1 MTGAIWALTYDIFAN
16 DRDQYLDWF
25 HRVHIPEKLART
37 GYRWAAH
44 YQGAATKPDMDSYIA
59 LFGGETTRV
68 FLDPSP
74 AQLKTKQDD
83 LTRKMMAFR
92 HNPYAAILTHEW
104 SVSTPPATADQM
116 NSIDPM
122 TADRLDFLGIDAGGA
137 GGMDEAVG
145 AWAVQQ
151 LVLRLHNNQAGEG
164 QIAATTHKLASVT
177 GGPLHIVMHLRDG
190 TKTPDDNLF
199 DPDGSVMADRPETV
213 ALKHRS
219 GALIWP
225 SLIAQPLPRI

>member
-1 MTGAIWALTYDIFAN
+1 MTGAIWALAYDISAI

-25 HRVHIPEKLART
+25 HRVHIPDKLARP

-44 YQGAATKPDMDSYIA
+44 YQGDATTPDMDSYIA

-68 FLDPSP
+68 FLHPSP
-74 AQLKTKQDD
+74 AQLKTKQDN
-83 LTRKMMAFR
+83 LTHKMMTLR

-122 TADRLDFLGIDAGGA
+122 TADRLDFLGIDAGG
-137 GGMDEAVG
+137 GSGMDEAVG

-151 LVLRLHNNQAGEG
+151 LMPRLHHDRASDG
-164 QIAATTHKLASVT
+164 QITAVTHKLASVT

-190 TKTPDDNLF
+190 KKTPDDNLF
-199 DPDGSVMADRPETV
+199 DPDGSIMADRPETA

-225 SLIAQPLPRI
+225 NLIAQPLPRI

>member
-1 MTGAIWALTYDIFAN
+1 
-16 DRDQYLDWF
+16 
-25 HRVHIPEKLART
+25 
-37 GYRWAAH
+37 
-44 YQGAATKPDMDSYIA
+44 
-59 LFGGETTRV
+59 
-68 FLDPSP
+68 
-74 AQLKTKQDD
+74 
-83 LTRKMMAFR
+83 
-92 HNPYAAILTHEW
+92 
-104 SVSTPPATADQM
+104 M
-116 NSIDPM
+116 NFIDPV
-122 TADRLDFLGIDAGGA
+122 TSDWLDFLGLDAGGA

-199 DPDGSVMADRPETV
+199 DPDGSVMADRPKTA

>member
-1 MTGAIWALTYDIFAN
+1 MTGAIWALAYDISAI
-16 DRDQYLDWF
+16 DRYQYLDWF
-25 HRVHIPEKLART
+25 HRVHIPDKLARP

-44 YQGAATKPDMDSYIA
+44 YQGAATTPDMDSYIA
-59 LFGGETTRV
+59 LFGGATTRV
-68 FLDPSP
+68 FLHPSP
-74 AQLKTKQDD
+74 AQLKTKQDN
-83 LTRKMMAFR
+83 LTRKMMTLR

-122 TADRLDFLGIDAGGA
+122 TADRLDFLGIDAGG
-137 GGMDEAVG
+137 GSGMDEAVG

-151 LVLRLHNNQAGEG
+151 LMPRLHHDRASDG
-164 QIAATTHKLASVT
+164 QITAVTHKLVSVT

-199 DPDGSVMADRPETV
+199 DPDGSIMADRPETA

-219 GALIWP
+219 GTLIWP